1 MILMLMVP
9 MILYQF
15 GDALQINY
23 ANALRGIG
31 DVKPMMIIAIISYF
45 IVSLPLGYTLGFIFK
60 FGIIGIWMALP
71 VGLTTAGLL
80 LWLRFR
86 QQTRI

>member
-1 MILMLMVP
+1 MILMLMLP

-23 ANALRGIG
+23 ANSLRGIG
-31 DVKPMMIIAIISYF
+31 DVKPMMYIAIFSYF
-45 IVSLPLGYTLGFIFK
+45 LVSLPLGYALGFVFDW
-60 FGIIGIWMALP
+60 GIVGIWMALP
-71 VGLTTAGLL
+71 VGLTSAGIL

-86 QQTRI
+86 QKTR